1 MLNERN
7 GNVRGSMASMP
18 RLKPVAS
25 REVSRLLK
33 ENTAPQKEKGEEEVK
48 KPLAL
53 IPAETKKIRKYFLD
67 EIIRH
72 ELGKTPQAFRQ
83 EFLKPHKISS
93 EIRARMVS

>member
-7 GNVRGSMASMP
+7 GNVRGSIASMP
-18 RLKPVAS
+18 RLKPVAG
-25 REVSRLLK
+25 REVSRVQK
-33 ENTAPQKEKGEEEVK
+33 ENTAAPREKAEEEVK
-48 KPLAL
+48 RPLGL
-53 IPAETKKIRKYFLD
+53 IPAETKKIRKFFLD

-72 ELGKTPQAFRQ
+72 ELGKTPQALRQ